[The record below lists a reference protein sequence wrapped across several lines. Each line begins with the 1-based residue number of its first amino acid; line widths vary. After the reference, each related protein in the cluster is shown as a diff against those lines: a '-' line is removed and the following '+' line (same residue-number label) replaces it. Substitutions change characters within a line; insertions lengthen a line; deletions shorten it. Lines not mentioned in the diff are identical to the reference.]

1 MNTSNGFWS
10 YFWSGLTGFFAM
22 LTLQDVLFALGFAI
36 TATFTW
42 LTYRSNDRKNK
53 AAIEEDRKRTE
64 EDRKRTEILKAAYA
78 RGDVSSIPEAVKI
91 VESIDAQLQP
101 QDPSNGDSVKTS

>member
-1 MNTSNGFWS
+1 MFRMNTSNGFWS

-36 TATFTW
+36 TAIFTW

-53 AAIEEDRKRTE
+53 AAIEEDRKRT
-64 EDRKRTEILKAAYA
+64 DILKAAYA
-78 RGDVSSIPEAVKI
+78 RGDVSNITEAAKI
-91 VESIDAQLQP
+91 VESIDAELQP
-101 QDPSNGDSVKTS
+101 GGPTNANPF

>member
-1 MNTSNGFWS
+1 
-10 YFWSGLTGFFAM
+10 M

-53 AAIEEDRKRTE
+53 AAIEEDRKRT
-64 EDRKRTEILKAAYA
+64 DILKAAYA
-78 RGDVSSIPEAVKI
+78 RGDVSNITEGAKI
-91 VESIDAQLQP
+91 VQSIDAELQP
-101 QDPSNGDSVKTS
+101 LDSINANSSKTT

>member
-1 MNTSNGFWS
+1 MLRMNTNNGFWS

-22 LTLQDVLFALGFAI
+22 LTLQDVLFALGFVI
-36 TATFTW
+36 TAIFTW

-64 EDRKRTEILKAAYA
+64 ILKAAYA
-78 RGDVSSIPEAVKI
+78 RGDVTNISEGAKI
-91 VESIDAQLQP
+91 VKDIDTELAE
-101 QDPSNGDSVKTS
+101 

>member
-1 MNTSNGFWS
+1 MFRMNTSNGFWS

-53 AAIEEDRKRTE
+53 AAIEEDRKRT
-64 EDRKRTEILKAAYA
+64 DILKAAYA
-78 RGDVSSIPEAVKI
+78 RGDVANITEAAAIVK
-91 VESIDAQLQP
+91 SIDAELNP
-101 QDPSNGDSVKTS
+101 QDSMNGNSSKTT

>member
-10 YFWSGLTGFFAM
+10 YFWSSITGFLTM
-22 LTLQDVLFALGFAI
+22 LTLQDVLFAFGAVVSALFA
-36 TATFTW
+36 W

-64 EDRKRTEILKAAYA
+64 ILKTAYA
-78 RGDVSSIPEAVKI
+78 RGDVSNIPEAVK
-91 VESIDAQLQP
+91 VTQEIDAAIQP
-101 QDPSNGDSVKTS
+101 MEQ

>member
-1 MNTSNGFWS
+1 MLRMNTNNGFWS

-22 LTLQDVLFALGFAI
+22 LTLQDVLFALGFVI

-53 AAIEEDRKRTE
+53 TAIE

-78 RGDVSSIPEAVKI
+78 RGDVNNISEGAKI
-91 VESIDAQLQP
+91 VKDIDQELSP
-101 QDPSNGDSVKTS
+101 

>member
-1 MNTSNGFWS
+1 
-10 YFWSGLTGFFAM
+10 M

-42 LTYRSNDRKNK
+42 LTYRSNNRKNQ
-53 AAIEEDRKRTE
+53 AAME

-78 RGDVSSIPEAVKI
+78 RGDVTNIAEASRIVK
-91 VESIDAQLQP
+91 SIDSEMRTP
-101 QDPSNGDSVKTS
+101 DPEPPESV

>member
-1 MNTSNGFWS
+1 MLRMNTSNGFWS

-36 TATFTW
+36 TAIFTW

-53 AAIEEDRKRTE
+53 AAIEEDRKRT
-64 EDRKRTEILKAAYA
+64 DILKAAYA
-78 RGDVSSIPEAVKI
+78 RGDVSNITEGAKI
-91 VESIDAQLQP
+91 VQSIETELQ
-101 QDPSNGDSVKTS
+101 DTENAATAKIT

>member
-1 MNTSNGFWS
+1 MLRMNTNNGFWS

-22 LTLQDVLFALGFAI
+22 LTLQDVLFALGFVI

-53 AAIEEDRKRTE
+53 AAIEEDRKRT
-64 EDRKRTEILKAAYA
+64 DILKAAYA
-78 RGDVSSIPEAVKI
+78 RGDVTNISEGAKI
-91 VESIDAQLQP
+91 VKDIDQELSP
-101 QDPSNGDSVKTS
+101 

>member
-1 MNTSNGFWS
+1 
-10 YFWSGLTGFFAM
+10 M

-53 AAIEEDRKRTE
+53 AAIEEDRKRT
-64 EDRKRTEILKAAYA
+64 DILKAAYA
-78 RGDVSSIPEAVKI
+78 RGDVSNITEGAKI
-91 VESIDAQLQP
+91 VQSIDAELQP
-101 QDPSNGDSVKTS
+101 LDAINANSSKTT